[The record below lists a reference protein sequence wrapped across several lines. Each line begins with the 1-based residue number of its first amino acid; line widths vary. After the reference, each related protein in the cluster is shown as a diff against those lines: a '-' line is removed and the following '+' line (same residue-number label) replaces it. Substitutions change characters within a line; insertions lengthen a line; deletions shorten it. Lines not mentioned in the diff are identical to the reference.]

1 MRSRVRLRVLV
12 PLAAAVV
19 VAAAG
24 LAVLQLDLLD
34 KVGLT
39 SSDTEPAAAAPAVP
53 EPSIAAAGS
62 ASEEAPGET
71 TMPGETGEATP
82 TAPASASGSGGMDAL
97 EEELATHDVVVL
109 VAYMPD
115 SAVDLEVTRE
125 ARLAAADT
133 KAGFVSVN
141 AAREKMIRELA
152 TVYDIRDTPTV
163 LVFTPGPQLDNR
175 LIGYVDQTTVA
186 QAAVQAL
193 ALSD

>member
-1 MRSRVRLRVLV
+1 V

-39 SSDTEPAAAAPAVP
+39 SSDTEPPAAAPAVLA
-53 EPSIAAAGS
+53 PSIAAAGS
-62 ASEEAPGET
+62 ASEVELGEA
-71 TMPGETGEATP
+71 TMPAGTGEATP
-82 TAPASASGSGGMDAL
+82 AEPAPGSGSGGMDAL
-97 EEELATHDVVVL
+97 EAELEKHEVVVL

-141 AAREKMIRELA
+141 ASREKMIRELA

-193 ALSD
+193 ALAD